1 MRMVMG
7 LAALLLPL
15 SAMAQAPAGM
25 PADPWPG
32 KKKLLVIAD
41 VQTGWHHDSINHA
54 MGVIEQMGREHG
66 EWVTVIRT
74 DSQLLTKAKIAG
86 QGTRYAGKP
95 VNARNLDQF
104 DAVFFLGS
112 GAGDLSDQQKADL
125 LSFVGA
131 DGKGFVAGHAA
142 TVAYYDWPAFT
153 PLIGAFMASEFRV
166 MPMRV
171 INADPTFPGASAF
184 PKAFSFTDQFPV
196 MKLPF
201 TSKDAHVILRLDAS
215 AMTPEQRATRPDGD
229 FPLVWAKHY
238 GKGRVYNLTLG
249 HEEGVWDDPRFR
261 ELAHQGIRWALG
273 MDDAA
278 VDAAVDGK

>member
-1 MRMVMG
+1 MRMLMG
-7 LAALLLPL
+7 LAALMLPL
-15 SAMAQAPAGM
+15 NAMAQAPA
-25 PADPWPG
+25 DPWLG
-32 KKKLLVIAD
+32 KKKLLIIAD

-66 EWVTVIRT
+66 EWATVIRT

-86 QGTRYAGKP
+86 QGTRYAGKF

-112 GAGDLSDQQKADL
+112 GAGDLTDQQKADL
-125 LSFVGA
+125 LSYVGA
-131 DGKGFVAGHAA
+131 DGKGFIAGHAA

-153 PLIGAFMASEFRV
+153 QLIGAFMASEFRV
-166 MPMRV
+166 MPMQV
-171 INADPTFPGASAF
+171 INADPKFPGASAF
-184 PKAFSFTDQFPV
+184 PKQFSFTDQFPV
-196 MKLPF
+196 MKMPF
-201 TSKDAHVILRLDAS
+201 SSKDAHVILRLDAS
-215 AMTPEQRATRPDGD
+215 KMTPEQRATRPDGD

-249 HEEGVWDDPRFR
+249 HEETVWDDPRFR